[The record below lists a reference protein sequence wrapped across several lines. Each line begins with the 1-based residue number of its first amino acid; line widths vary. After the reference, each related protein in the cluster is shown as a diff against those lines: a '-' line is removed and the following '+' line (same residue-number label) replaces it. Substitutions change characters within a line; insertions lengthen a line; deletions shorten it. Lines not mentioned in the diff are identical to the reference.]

1 MAELTGTTGIL
12 NNDMALT
19 VSTAL
24 SKEDF
29 DKYAESNDTNIR
41 QLQNDN
47 LTLNSEIEKTQ
58 IIQASYQATLEKKI
72 AELSA
77 DTKDNYEV
85 LEDNNSMIDDLV
97 VSLDQ
102 FKRSYDTNNEN
113 NRKLIMIFGITN
125 IITFICLILIFI
137 TLFTL

>member
-1 MAELTGTTGIL
+1 MATPYTIGTDGKKHPVVFIQDAFKDL
-12 NNDMALT
+12 
-19 VSTAL
+19 
-24 SKEDF
+24 KEEY
-29 DKYAESNDTNIR
+29 DKYVESNDTNIR

-58 IIQASYQATLEKKI
+58 IIQATLEKKI